1 LNWLFRSLD
10 GVASGFN
17 RFAED
22 GGRDRRV
29 LVLRDGSAASA
40 EAQGNWLFD
49 STAKAGSRQARSI
62 PPLLMPHRQAV
73 ELVPIE
79 PPLGH
84 EPVKEIDEPRVVGG
98 FQQVGHFMDHDVFE
112 AFLGFLG

>member
-1 LNWLFRSLD
+1 MPFSL
-10 GVASGFN
+10 VSICPIVF
-17 RFAED
+17 E
-22 GGRDRRV
+22 
-29 LVLRDGSAASA
+29 
-40 EAQGNWLFD
+40 GN
-49 STAKAGSRQARSI
+49 TSI

-84 EPVKEIDEPRVVGG
+84 EPVKEIDEAGVVGG
-98 FQQVGHFMDHDVFE
+98 FQQMGHFMDHDVFK